1 MELFDVH
8 VLGFEVSEERAT
20 HSLMQVFGLS
30 EAAARIFVHSVPRI
44 GKRRVPK
51 ETAERYIRALHAVG
65 AMVECR
71 IATPSAAD
79 PTPTAA
85 SLPVPALSNF
95 PGARPHIMQDSFG
108 VMAPVAYSPHMPEI
122 PKAPRIPADLHAIRA
137 RKGPDSLAPHWRP
150 ADAMDAGRGGSP
162 RAPLP
167 NASDPELASP
177 NPDALQ
183 LSSAG
188 QGVSPVAVAMADPEL
203 GPMIAARAADG
214 ADFDK
219 NSRLSSPRPSTPL
232 PDSEAPWYARPTY
245 QLILA
250 CGIIG
255 TMTIAASSGMFETNA
270 SRLAREFQR
279 AGVEAGNYERATNF
293 LTASDSRFDG
303 LSKEQARKLLD
314 ELLTA
319 GAVEAW
325 VIGIAPKDG
334 VRSAHV
340 LLVELPEDA
349 DKRKKFFDAH
359 AQLRQLPE
367 RARAPNADRG
377 QRFLNLSF

>member
-20 HSLMQVFGLS
+20 RSLMQVFGLS

-79 PTPTAA
+79 ATPTAA
-85 SLPVPALSNF
+85 SLPAPAVSNF
-95 PGARPHIMQDSFG
+95 PGVRPHIMQDSFG
-108 VMAPVAYSPHMPEI
+108 VMAPVQYSPHMPEI

-150 ADAMDAGRGGSP
+150 TDGPDPRRGSSP
-162 RAPLP
+162 RAPFP
-167 NASDPELASP
+167 SDSDLQSP
-177 NPDALQ
+177 NPDALVI
-183 LSSAG
+183 SSSGDKPA
-188 QGVSPVAVAMADPEL
+188 SPVAVAMGDPAL
-203 GPMIAARAADG
+203 GPAIAARAADG
-214 ADFDK
+214 AIFD
-219 NSRLSSPRPSTPL
+219 NDGRLSSPKPSPPPPD
-232 PDSEAPWYARPTY
+232 PDSPWYAQPTY

-270 SRLAREFQR
+270 SRLGREFER
-279 AGVEAGNYERATNF
+279 AGVEAGEYERAIKF
-293 LTASDSRFDG
+293 LSASDSRFEG
-303 LSKEQARKLLD
+303 LPKDEARKLLD
-314 ELLTA
+314 DLLAA
-319 GAVEAW
+319 GAVDAW
-325 VIGIAPKDG
+325 VIGIAPKAG
-334 VRSAHV
+334 VRSSHV

-349 DKRKKFFDAH
+349 GKRKKVFDAH
-359 AQLRQLPE
+359 AQ
-367 RARAPNADRG
+367 RAKSTQGPSSDRG
-377 QRFLNLSF
+377 QRFLSLTF